1 MSSVKKFLESRLTHK
16 KNQYGLEVFL
26 DGRPSGQILMSSLP
40 SLSHDQSYHVNHY
53 FDETDK
59 CLKISIHIFSSSI
72 TRLVEDLVSRH
83 LHSILPLDHAY
94 ITVKYRES
102 EELFKSRKHQRREET
117 RCSGYYP
124 SRDSRSKSSRHFT
137 KSNHFG
143 RGRSRSR

>member
-40 SLSHDQSYHVNHY
+40 SLSLDQSYHVNHY
-53 FDETDK
+53 FDETEK

-83 LHSILPLDHAY
+83 LHSILPLEQAY
-94 ITVKYRES
+94 ITIKYRES
-102 EELFKSRKHQRREET
+102 DEVFKSRKHQRRENP
-117 RCSGYYP
+117 RYGGYDA
-124 SRDSRSKSSRHFT
+124 SRDWRAKASRYPT
-137 KSNHFG
+137 
-143 RGRSRSR
+143 